1 MAIPRDLRLKKNK
14 DFQAVKKEGTRRV
27 YPYFIAQL
35 RHPRKGA
42 VDSKAKTSLGII
54 AARRV
59 GNAVVRNRGK
69 RLMRNL
75 FLKYMDVLP
84 AGSQLVIVLR
94 LGFQNEPLARLEK
107 DFLNACNWFK
117 QNAAEK

>member
-1 MAIPRDLRLKKNK
+1 MAIPRDLRLKKNR

-84 AGSQLVIVLR
+84 AMLDSLLSYG
-94 LGFQNEPLARLEK
+94 LGFKMNH
-107 DFLNACNWFK
+107 
-117 QNAAEK
+117 